1 MLLDSGVRAEH
12 VFAAAA
18 WHKSSSLAAIKLNR
32 AAFKGIV
39 SPDWKGL
46 QMISLDRF
54 EV

>member
-1 MLLDSGVRAEH
+1 MSATYIYVLEYRGKCEAIFKAV
-12 VFAAAA
+12 
-18 WHKSSSLAAIKLNR
+18 LA
-32 AAFKGIV
+32 

>member
-1 MLLDSGVRAEH
+1 MDRLTEERTGIAL
-12 VFAAAA
+12 
-18 WHKSSSLAAIKLNR
+18 
-32 AAFKGIV
+32 FKGIV

>member
-1 MLLDSGVRAEH
+1 M
-12 VFAAAA
+12 
-18 WHKSSSLAAIKLNR
+18 LAANLR
-32 AAFKGIV
+32 ARKYKGEIKGIV

>member
-1 MLLDSGVRAEH
+1 MKKVVTNA
-12 VFAAAA
+12 
-18 WHKSSSLAAIKLNR
+18 KQTKLQI
-32 AAFKGIV
+32 KGIV